1 MDDLKESSEAIA
13 ETTEVVVDKSAEY
26 ISMLAGFASD
36 YGLKV
41 VAALLIFF
49 IGKWVA
55 NRVQNILLKLMKKNK
70 IDETLISF
78 VESIVYFILMMV
90 VVLSALSTLGV
101 ETTSFAAILAAAG
114 LAIGLAL
121 QGTLGNVGSGVLLI
135 SFRPFK
141 VGDFVT
147 VGGET
152 GTVAG
157 ISIFATTLHT
167 LDNKVIIVPNAAV
180 SGGNIT
186 NFSTKEVRRIDL
198 TFGIGYGDDLK
209 LAKSVLEDIM
219 NADNRVLSDP
229 APFVGVLELGDS
241 SVNFVFRPWVRSE
254 DYWDVY
260 FDMNEKVKLTFD
272 EKGISIPYPQMDIH
286 LNKIED

>member
-1 MDDLKESSEAIA
+1 MDDLKESSEVIV
-13 ETTEVVVDKSAEY
+13 ETSEVVVDKSAEY
-26 ISMLAGFASD
+26 ISMAADFASD

-41 VAALLIFF
+41 LAALLIFL

-55 NRVQNILLKLMKKNK
+55 KRVQNIVLKLMKKNK

-90 VVLSALSTLGV
+90 VVLSALSALGV

-167 LDNKVIIVPNAAV
+167 LDNKVIIVPNAAQE
-180 SGGNIT
+180 GIL
-186 NFSTKEVRRIDL
+186 L
-198 TFGIGYGDDLK
+198 TFQQKKYV
-209 LAKSVLEDIM
+209 VL
-219 NADNRVLSDP
+219 
-229 APFVGVLELGDS
+229 
-241 SVNFVFRPWVRSE
+241 
-254 DYWDVY
+254 
-260 FDMNEKVKLTFD
+260 T
-272 EKGISIPYPQMDIH
+272 
-286 LNKIED
+286 